1 MYSFI
6 LTLNPLQLKAW
17 EVFHLE
23 PGNHFGKFLETLRG
37 KLSLRKVASKSGLSH
52 AYIRD
57 LELGRNRTTNDV
69 IKPSPDTLRKL
80 SQAYQYPYTDLLI
93 KAGYLEEDSSSQT
106 SFQIRLDNVW
116 YVEFGIKSIQYVS
129 PDGIMEEN
137 VESLVAFTSF
147 IEALTD
153 HHFVKLDM
161 HLFVNLNK
169 IKKYAPLEG
178 KLYFNDYEEGPSVTI
193 AALPQKKFHQTLLE
207 YEARNTGF
215 VVEAESGS
223 HPSSLKA
230 KFLT

>member
-1 MYSFI
+1 
-6 LTLNPLQLKAW
+6 
-17 EVFHLE
+17 VFHLE

-93 KAGYLEEDSSSQT
+93 KAGYLEEVSSSQT
-106 SFQIRLDNVW
+106 SFQIHLDNIW

-169 IKKYAPLEG
+169 IKKYAPSEG

-193 AALPQKKFHQTLLE
+193 AAMPQKKYHQTLLE
-207 YEARNTGF
+207 YEARNIGF
-215 VVEAESGS
+215 VMEAESS
-223 HPSSLKA
+223 PRHSSLKA